1 MNRYLKEV
9 SASFSVWGKNVLDGE
24 MACTRPLRWEHA
36 CGIRGV
42 VRRPVSTEG
51 GERRS
56 WGWVGWGLVSH
67 CRDSGFY
74 CESNKGFELLNK
86 WSVEAEI

>member
-9 SASFSVWGKNVLDGE
+9 SVFFSVWGKNVLDGE
-24 MACTRPLRWEHA
+24 MVCIRFLRWEYV

-42 VRRPVSTEG
+42 VRRLVSIEG

-56 WGWVGWGLVSH
+56 WGWVGWGFVSY
-67 CRDSGFY
+67 CRDLGFY
-74 CESNKGFELLNK
+74 CESNKGFEFLNK
-86 WSVEAEI
+86 WSVEVEI